1 LLRRESFDEDPLAGV
16 APRLDERRDAAAPRV
31 VLPRALV
38 VPGDR
43 LEPDDRLSPE
53 DRLEPDDPLE
63 PEDFARVD
71 LLAVPLAAR
80 LARPAPLDAAFAE
93 PAPRLDAAFVEPPP
107 RLEAAFVE
115 PAPRLEA
122 AFVEPAPRLEA
133 AFVEPPPRLEA
144 ALAAPPLPL
153 LGLAPVVFRPVC
165 FGELLVVATSPPFP
179 GLVKRYPLVR
189 VR

>member
-1 LLRRESFDEDPLAGV
+1 
-16 APRLDERRDAAAPRV
+16 
-31 VLPRALV
+31 
-38 VPGDR
+38 
-43 LEPDDRLSPE
+43 
-53 DRLEPDDPLE
+53 
-63 PEDFARVD
+63 

-80 LARPAPLDAAFAE
+80 LARPAPLDAAFAD
-93 PAPRLDAAFVEPPP
+93 PLLRLDAAFADPLPRLDAALAEPPLP
-107 RLEAAFVE
+107 L
-115 PAPRLEA
+115 PD
-122 AFVEPAPRLEA
+122 A

>member
-122 AFVEPAPRLEA
+122 AFVEP
-133 AFVEPPPRLEA
+133 PPRLEA